1 MSRHFMTASHTK
13 ATNNRKIEK
22 KYTSMAPALVRQ
34 PLGPL
39 QRSRQNPSRGTV
51 QLRYPPSSTKTTS
64 AWRMPTMDMPKK
76 NVQRYSIY
84 IQYIRKRWYNPT
96 TWKKLLNFLKALIG
110 VCINQPI
117 FWVGIDGQDVPNRTD
132 ISTDPFLVKIYI
144 CGKKNIPVPWFHMN
158 SWYW

>member
-1 MSRHFMTASHTK
+1 MTASHTK

-76 NVQRYSIY
+76 MFKDILFTYSIY
-84 IQYIRKRWYNPT
+84 ASDDITQ
-96 TWKKLLNFLKALIG
+96 LLE
-110 VCINQPI
+110 
-117 FWVGIDGQDVPNRTD
+117 
-132 ISTDPFLVKIYI
+132 KIY
-144 CGKKNIPVPWFHMN
+144 
-158 SWYW
+158 